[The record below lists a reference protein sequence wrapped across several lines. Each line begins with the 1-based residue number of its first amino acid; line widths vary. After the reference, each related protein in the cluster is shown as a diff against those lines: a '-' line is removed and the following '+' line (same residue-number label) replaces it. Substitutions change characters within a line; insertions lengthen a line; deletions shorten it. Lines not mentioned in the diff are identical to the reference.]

1 MPNQN
6 QQPNGLPP
14 QQNKTPGKTNWGLW
28 ILLAVIAGILALAFM
43 SDDGFGGSTKKL
55 TLEEFEA
62 DCRDGKIIQND
73 QKKFPITITT
83 KDGTTKA
90 TLSAYRLKEAPTT
103 DLSTFIVPF
112 TPSEEMINLLNENG
126 ITERLLLNSFHR
138 TQTIDGDGSTPTV
151 AQMNASSIRPVP
163 LTTVTH
169 QTPPTPQATEPQEA
183 DQNVATTTPDTAT
196 EANAAPADS
205 TDGAAAKVDSA
216 PTEQQRMVPVVI
228 QRQYSLK
235 NRPDIINT
243 QDFKQ
248 ICKEKRILFKQDSD
262 KYNSNGKPVEMIN
275 PFILQVPGDNRLYVI
290 GQYIKRPPLAQ
301 VDTKQTEPVIVN
313 FHTSLQGDKI
323 KELLGNSF
331 THKIESNTW
340 QAILINCLP
349 VIIIIFILIFLFRA
363 QGGGAGGA
371 MKFARSRARL
381 LDPASNNI
389 TFKDV
394 AGISEA
400 KEELWEIVEFLRNPK
415 KFRNLGGTIPKGVL
429 MVGPPG
435 TGKTLLAKAI
445 AGEADVPFYTISGS
459 DFVEMFVGVGAS
471 RVRDMFAEAK
481 KNSPCLIFIDEID
494 AVGRHRG
501 HGVGGG
507 HDEREQTL
515 NAMLVEMDG
524 FTPNEN
530 VIVIAATNRVDVLD
544 PALLRPGRFDR
555 QVMVHLPDAA
565 GREQILRVHVRKI
578 KLDPSVNL
586 TPIAKATTGF
596 SGAELANLVNEA
608 ALIAARKNQS
618 TVLQADLEEAREK
631 VRWGRERRS
640 LEITDKE
647 KYNTA
652 VHEAGHAL
660 CLLKTDLAKTLPLH
674 KVTIIPRGP
683 ALGVTMMLPDED
695 KHSEYKS
702 ELLDYIVMAMGVR
715 CAEQVVFGDVSGG
728 ARGDIQ
734 QATAIARKM
743 VCVYG
748 MSEKLGPIEYG
759 TNHNEVFLA
768 RDISQTTRNY
778 SERTAQII
786 DEEIQR
792 IVTENYQR
800 ALTILTE
807 NKDKLLLVADKLI
820 EYETLSGEH
829 ITELVETG
837 TMQNPPTKELPPP
850 MPEEPDAPTDLE
862 TPDDCPPAPGEVEA
876 EEKAQ
881 PRI

>member
-1 MPNQN
+1 MADPNHN
-6 QQPNGLPP
+6 PKGRPP
-14 QQNKTPGKTNWGLW
+14 IPPPPAPGKTNWGLW
-28 ILLAVIAGILALAFM
+28 ILIAVIAGILALAFM

-55 TLEEFEA
+55 TLEEFET
-62 DCRDGKIIQND
+62 DCKDGKVILHD
-73 QKKFPITITT
+73 QKQFPVVITSAANNA
-83 KDGTTKA
+83 KA
-90 TLSAYRLKEAPTT
+90 TLTAYRLKQKPAAEVG
-103 DLSTFIVPF
+103 TFIVPY
-112 TPSEEMINLLNENG
+112 TDSEAMKNLLNKAG
-126 ITERLLLNSFHR
+126 ITKTVVLSGLHR
-138 TQTIDGDGSTPTV
+138 TPTSIEAVTEKPVV
-151 AQMNASSIRPVP
+151 AQVEAS
-163 LTTVTH
+163 
-169 QTPPTPQATEPQEA
+169 Q
-183 DQNVATTTPDTAT
+183 TTPAAEIPQQPGSPAQDGEPITAT
-196 EANAAPADS
+196 DNTAADEEKA
-205 TDGAAAKVDSA
+205 TDI
-216 PTEQQRMVPVVI
+216 RRVPVVVQ
-228 QRQYSLK
+228 QRYSLQK
-235 NRPDIINT
+235 EPDVIKVK
-243 QDFKQ
+243 DFAKLCNEGRVLYAGDGKKFE
-248 ICKEKRILFKQDSD
+248 I
-262 KYNSNGKPVEMIN
+262 NGKPLQVIN
-275 PFILQVPGDNRLYVI
+275 PFIMTVPLDSGRFII
-290 GQYIKRPPLAQ
+290 GQYRKSQIPAKIEPK
-301 VDTKQTEPVIVN
+301 DTEPVSVS
-313 FHTSLQGDKI
+313 FSPAFQGDKI
-323 KELLGNSF
+323 KELLNNNF

-340 QAILINCLP
+340 EVILINCLP
-349 VIIIIFILIFLFRA
+349 VVIIIFILLFLFRA
-363 QGGGAGGA
+363 QGGGPGGA

-578 KLDPSVNL
+578 KLDPSVDLN
-586 TPIAKATTGF
+586 PIARATTGF

-608 ALIAARKNQS
+608 ALIAARKNQN

-702 ELLDYIVMAMGVR
+702 ELLDYIVMAMGGR

-734 QATAIARKM
+734 QATSIARKM

-748 MSEKLGPIEYG
+748 MSDKLGPIEYG
-759 TNHNEVFLA
+759 SNHNEVFLA

-800 ALTILTE
+800 AINILTE

-829 ITELVETG
+829 IAELVETG
-837 TMQNPPTKELPPP
+837 TMLNPPTRELPPP
-850 MPEEPDAPTDLE
+850 MPEELDAPTDLQ
-862 TPDDCPPAPGEVEA
+862 TPDDNPPAPGEVEE
-876 EEKAQ
+876 EEKAE

>member
-1 MPNQN
+1 MADQN
-6 QQPNGLPP
+6 NKPNGMPP
-14 QQNKTPGKTNWGLW
+14 APNKTPGKTNWGLW
-28 ILLAVIAGILALAFM
+28 ILIAVITGILALAFM
-43 SDDGFGGSTKKL
+43 SDDGFGNSTKSLTLEKFEEECRAGKVILNGNKEHFPVEVTTANGSTKANIK
-55 TLEEFEA
+55 
-62 DCRDGKIIQND
+62 
-73 QKKFPITITT
+73 
-83 KDGTTKA
+83 
-90 TLSAYRLKEAPTT
+90 AYRLKDDVTYNQNNVGTFLLSYRESEA
-103 DLSTFIVPF
+103 IK
-112 TPSEEMINLLNENG
+112 NLLNRAG
-126 ITERLLLNSFHR
+126 ITDTYTLTDTELNDNLTKLTGIKPLGIKKNKPAVEQTAQNPGEEGTQQEVVADNTKSETKNNGKSFVYAKK
-138 TQTIDGDGSTPTV
+138 TL
-151 AQMNASSIRPVP
+151 SIPKM
-163 LTTVTH
+163 TTVI
-169 QTPPTPQATEPQEA
+169 
-183 DQNVATTTPDTAT
+183 
-196 EANAAPADS
+196 NA
-205 TDGAAAKVDSA
+205 KQF
-216 PTEQQRMVPVVI
+216 E
-228 QRQYSLK
+228 
-235 NRPDIINT
+235 
-243 QDFKQ
+243 DF
-248 ICKEKRILFKQDSD
+248 CNEGRILFAK
-262 KYNSNGKPVEMIN
+262 NSNSAFRIEN
-275 PFILQVPGDNRLYVI
+275 
-290 GQYIKRPPLAQ
+290 
-301 VDTKQTEPVIVN
+301 PVIIRNQNDDSRIVFGKYRLLSDPAKIQKDKAEPISVN
-313 FHTSLQGDKI
+313 FNAAMQGDKV
-323 KELLGNSF
+323 KELLGNNY

-349 VIIIIFILIFLFRA
+349 VVIIIFILIFLFRS

-381 LDPASNNI
+381 LDPAANNI

-555 QVMVHLPDAA
+555 QVVVHLPDCA

-608 ALIAARKNQS
+608 ALIAARKNQN
-618 TVLQADLEEAREK
+618 TVTQADLEEAREK

-640 LEITDKE
+640 MELSDKE

-660 CLLKTDLAKTLPLH
+660 CLLKTPLAKSLPLH

-702 ELLDYIVMAMGVR
+702 ELLDYIVMAMGGR
-715 CAEQVVFGDVSGG
+715 CAEQVVFGDISGG

-734 QATAIARKM
+734 QATSIARKM

-748 MSEKLGPIEYG
+748 MSDKLGPIEYG

-778 SERTAQII
+778 SERTAQMI

-800 ALTILTE
+800 AINILTE

-829 ITELVETG
+829 IAELVETG
-837 TMQNPPTKELPPP
+837 TMLNPPTRELPPP
-850 MPEEPDAPTDLE
+850 VPEDLDAPTDLE
-862 TPDDCPPAPGEVEA
+862 TPDDNPPTPEQIQED
-876 EEKAQ
+876 ESS

>member
-1 MPNQN
+1 MPDQN

-14 QQNKTPGKTNWGLW
+14 QQNKVPGKTNWGLW

-55 TLEEFEA
+55 TLDEFET
-62 DCRDGKIIQND
+62 DCRDGKIILND
-73 QKKFPITITT
+73 QKKFPVVITT

-138 TQTIDGDGSTPTV
+138 TKTIDGDGNSPTV
-151 AQMNASSIRPVP
+151 AQMNASSVRPVP
-163 LTTVTH
+163 VASVA
-169 QTPPTPQATEPQEA
+169 QQPAEQKDDSDSTPPAPAE
-183 DQNVATTTPDTAT
+183 DTTTADTKPEQAPTQVETAT
-196 EANAAPADS
+196 
-205 TDGAAAKVDSA
+205 G
-216 PTEQQRMVPVVI
+216 EQQRMVPVVI

-235 NRPDIINT
+235 NRPDIIST
-243 QDFKQ
+243 QDFKK
-248 ICKEKRILFKQDSD
+248 ICQEKRILFKQDSD

-290 GQYIKRPPLAQ
+290 GQYIKRAPLAQ
-301 VDTKQTEPVIVN
+301 VDAKLTEPVVVN
-313 FHTSLQGDKI
+313 FHTTLQGDKI
-323 KELLGNSF
+323 KELLGNGF

-349 VIIIIFILIFLFRA
+349 VVIIIFILIFLFRA

-618 TVLQADLEEAREK
+618 TVLQADMEEAREK

-660 CLLKTDLAKTLPLH
+660 CLLKTDLSKTLPLH

-702 ELLDYIVMAMGVR
+702 ELLDYIVMAMGGR

-748 MSEKLGPIEYG
+748 MSDKLGPIEYG

-800 ALTILTE
+800 AINILTE

-829 ITELVETG
+829 IAELVETG

-862 TPDDCPPAPGEVEA
+862 TPDDQPPSPQEIQA
-876 EEKAQ
+876 EENTA

>member
-1 MPNQN
+1 MADQNQN
-6 QQPNGLPP
+6 KNGLPP
-14 QQNKTPGKTNWGLW
+14 APGNSPNWGLW
-28 ILLAVIAGILALAFM
+28 ILMAVITGILLLAFT
-43 SDDGFGGSTKKL
+43 SDGSMGSPARGI
-55 TLEEFEA
+55 TLEDFRK
-62 DCRDGKIIQND
+62 DYRSGKVVLTDPEHYPIEVISND
-73 QKKFPITITT
+73 SSSNGTI
-83 KDGTTKA
+83 
-90 TLSAYRLKEAPTT
+90 LAYVFKQTPTFTYAP
-103 DLSTFIVPF
+103 FYMPF
-112 TPSEEMINLLNENG
+112 TESEELKTLFNRYG
-126 ITERLLLNSFHR
+126 ITETSFE
-138 TQTIDGDGSTPTV
+138 T
-151 AQMNASSIRPVP
+151 A
-163 LTTVTH
+163 
-169 QTPPTPQATEPQEA
+169 
-183 DQNVATTTPDTAT
+183 PDTQGDKVIST
-196 EANAAPADS
+196 EYFRKLGEEGRILD
-205 TDGAAAKVDSA
+205 T
-216 PTEQQRMVPVVI
+216 
-228 QRQYSLK
+228 
-235 NRPDIINT
+235 
-243 QDFKQ
+243 
-248 ICKEKRILFKQDSD
+248 KEKRPRIIYTNPERTEGFVVGEYRK
-262 KYNSNGKPVEMIN
+262 NPEGTIN
-275 PFILQVPGDNRLYVI
+275 RKDL
-290 GQYIKRPPLAQ
+290 
-301 VDTKQTEPVIVN
+301 EPVSVN
-313 FHTSLQGDKI
+313 FSRTFQGDQVKDM
-323 KELLGNSF
+323 LGA
-331 THKIESNTW
+331 HAVYKVESNTW
-340 QAILINCLP
+340 QMILINCLP
-349 VIIIIFILIFLFRA
+349 VVLIFVILIFLFRA
-363 QGGGAGGA
+363 QGGGPSGA

-381 LDPASNNI
+381 LDPSQNQI

-400 KEELWEIVEFLRNPK
+400 KEEVWEIVEFLRNPK

-481 KNSPCLIFIDEID
+481 KHSPCLIFIDEID

-515 NAMLVEMDG
+515 NALLVEMDG
-524 FTPNEN
+524 FSANEN

-555 QVMVHLPDAA
+555 QVVVNLPDAA
-565 GREQILRVHVRKI
+565 GREQILRVHARKI
-578 KLDPSVNL
+578 KLDPAADLN
-586 TPIAKATTGF
+586 PIARATTGF

-608 ALIAARKNQS
+608 ALIAARRNKETVTQS
-618 TVLQADLEEAREK
+618 DLEEAREK

-652 VHEAGHAL
+652 VHEAGHAI
-660 CLLKTDLAKTLPLH
+660 CLLKTELRKSLPLH

-702 ELLDYIVMAMGVR
+702 ELLDYIVMAMGGR
-715 CAEQVVFGDVSGG
+715 CAEQVVFGDISGG

-734 QATAIARKM
+734 SATAIARKM

-778 SERTAQII
+778 SERTAQLI

-792 IVTENYQR
+792 IVTENYNR
-800 ALTILTE
+800 AIDILTE
-807 NKDKLLLVADKLI
+807 NKERLLLVADKLI
-820 EYETLSGEH
+820 EFETLNGEQ
-829 ITELVETG
+829 IAELLETG
-837 TMQNPPTKELPPP
+837 VMSNPPTRELPPA
-850 MPEEPDAPTDLE
+850 MPEDLDAPTDLQ
-862 TPDDCPPAPGEVEA
+862 TPDDQPPAPEDTPRNA
-876 EEKAQ
+876 ENNL
-881 PRI
+881 

>member
-1 MPNQN
+1 MADQKQN
-6 QQPNGLPP
+6 PNGLPP
-14 QQNKTPGKTNWGLW
+14 SHNHTPGKTNWGLW
-28 ILLAVIAGILALAFM
+28 ILAAVIIGILSLAFM
-43 SDDGFGGSTKKL
+43 SDDGFGGSTKKI
-55 TLEEFEA
+55 TLEEFTK
-62 DCRDGKIIQND
+62 DCNEGKIILHD
-73 QKKFPITITT
+73 QKKFPIEVTCN
-83 KDGTTKA
+83 DSNSKA
-90 TLSAYRLKEAPTT
+90 TLTAYRLKNILPPTQLGTFLVRFT
-103 DLSTFIVPF
+103 D
-112 TPSEEMINLLNENG
+112 SEEMNNLLNSYGIADSAYVPEEAAGNEADTAEATPSGEENAAEVELQSSHVTQALSKLIPQENNVEVMTGEDFRDLCKKGLILFAKDGAKYKDAG
-126 ITERLLLNSFHR
+126 ITLTDPVIIVDPTTKERALLGHYRKIS
-138 TQTIDGDGSTPTV
+138 
-151 AQMNASSIRPVP
+151 P
-163 LTTVTH
+163 LTTV
-169 QTPPTPQATEPQEA
+169 EE
-183 DQNVATTTPDTAT
+183 
-196 EANAAPADS
+196 
-205 TDGAAAKVDSA
+205 
-216 PTEQQRMVPVVI
+216 
-228 QRQYSLK
+228 K
-235 NRPDIINT
+235 N
-243 QDFKQ
+243 
-248 ICKEKRILFKQDSD
+248 
-262 KYNSNGKPVEMIN
+262 
-275 PFILQVPGDNRLYVI
+275 
-290 GQYIKRPPLAQ
+290 
-301 VDTKQTEPVIVN
+301 TEPVLVPFN
-313 FHTSLQGDKI
+313 RSFQGAKV
-323 KELLGNSF
+323 KELLGNNA
-331 THKIESNTW
+331 TYKVESNTW
-340 QAILINCLP
+340 EAILINCLP
-349 VIIIIFILIFLFRA
+349 IVIIIVILIFIFRA
-363 QGGGAGGA
+363 QSGGPSGA

-381 LDPASNNI
+381 LDPSSNNI

-400 KEELWEIVEFLRNPK
+400 KEELWEIVEFLRNPR

-555 QVMVHLPDAA
+555 QVVVNLPDAA
-565 GREQILRVHVRKI
+565 GREQILKVHVRKI
-578 KLDPSVNL
+578 KLDPSVQL
-586 TPIAKATTGF
+586 APIARATTGF

-618 TVLQADLEEAREK
+618 TVKQADLEEAREK

-640 LEITDKE
+640 LEISDRE
-647 KYNTA
+647 KYMTA

-660 CLLKTDLAKTLPLH
+660 CLLKTPLAKTLPLH

-702 ELLDYIVMAMGVR
+702 EMLDYIVMAMGGR

-748 MSEKLGPIEYG
+748 MSEKLGPVEYG
-759 TNHNEVFLA
+759 SNHSEVFLA
-768 RDISQTTRNY
+768 RDISHTSRNY

-792 IVTENYQR
+792 IVEENYTR
-800 ALTILTE
+800 ALNILTE
-807 NKDKLLLVADKLI
+807 NKDKLILVADKLV

-829 ITELVETG
+829 IAELVETG
-837 TMQNPPTKELPPP
+837 TMLNPPDKEIPPP
-850 MPEEPDAPTDLE
+850 MPEEDDAE
-862 TPDDCPPAPGEVEA
+862 TAPPAEQPDSTDEDA
-876 EEKAQ
+876 ESQ
-881 PRI
+881 TNNN

>member
-1 MPNQN
+1 MAEQNQN
-6 QQPNGLPP
+6 PNGRPP
-14 QQNKTPGKTNWGLW
+14 VQPPAQGRTNWGLW
-28 ILLAVIAGILALAFM
+28 ILIAVITGILALAFM
-43 SDDGFGGSTKKL
+43 SDDGFGGSTKKI
-55 TLEEFEA
+55 TLEEFEN
-62 DCRDGKIIQND
+62 DCKAGRIILNNQS
-73 QKKFPITITT
+73 KFPVVVTT
-83 KDGTTKA
+83 NNGSTKA
-90 TLSAYRLKEAPTT
+90 TISAYRVKQQPPTT
-103 DLSTFIVPF
+103 DVIFAVPY
-112 TPSEEMINLLNENG
+112 TNSEEMKNLLNEAG
-126 ITERLLLNSFHR
+126 ITK
-138 TQTIDGDGSTPTV
+138 TIKFFLTPRNAQKAAAQQNKPIEATAVATDTPKQQKASAVGEANDTPNTEEV
-151 AQMNASSIRPVP
+151 AQKGNQQQVESGAAVQEPAATAQSSVPGNIPHRYSHIKGTKNGPVAEIITVKQFEKLYREGRILNAGNSN
-163 LTTVTH
+163 TTVTNSAQ
-169 QTPPTPQATEPQEA
+169 QTAIT
-183 DQNVATTTPDTAT
+183 
-196 EANAAPADS
+196 
-205 TDGAAAKVDSA
+205 
-216 PTEQQRMVPVVI
+216 
-228 QRQYSLK
+228 
-235 NRPDIINT
+235 
-243 QDFKQ
+243 
-248 ICKEKRILFKQDSD
+248 
-262 KYNSNGKPVEMIN
+262 
-275 PFILQVPGDNRLYVI
+275 PFIVTIPMDESCRYVI
-290 GQYIKRPPLAQ
+290 GQYRKTAPLTN
-301 VDTKQTEPVIVN
+301 VTPDQTEPVVVN
-313 FHTSLQGDKI
+313 FSTAFQGDKVR
-323 KELLGNSF
+323 ELLDNKF

-340 QAILINCLP
+340 EAILINCLP
-349 VIIIIFILIFLFRA
+349 VVIIIFILIFLFRA
-363 QGGGAGGA
+363 QSGGPGGA

-565 GREQILRVHVRKI
+565 GREQILRVHVRKV

-608 ALIAARKNQS
+608 ALIAARKNQN
-618 TVLQADLEEAREK
+618 TVMQADLEEAREK

-702 ELLDYIVMAMGVR
+702 ELLDYIVMAMGGR

-748 MSEKLGPIEYG
+748 MSDKLGPIEYG
-759 TNHNEVFLA
+759 SNHSEVFLA

-800 ALTILTE
+800 AINILTE

-829 ITELVETG
+829 IAELVETG
-837 TMQNPPTKELPPP
+837 MMLNPPTRELPPP
-850 MPEEPDAPTDLE
+850 MPEELDAPTDLQ
-862 TPDDCPPAPGEVEA
+862 TPDDEPPTEEEIE
-876 EEKAQ
+876 EEKET

>member
-1 MPNQN
+1 MPA
-6 QQPNGLPP
+6 PA
-14 QQNKTPGKTNWGLW
+14 PGKTNWGLW
-28 ILLAVIAGILALAFM
+28 ILLAVITGILALAFM
-43 SDDGFGGSTKKL
+43 SDDGFGGSTKKQ

-62 DCRDGKIIQND
+62 DCKNGKVILNN
-73 QKKFPITITT
+73 QKDFPVVIT
-83 KDGTTKA
+83 GNSNNTKA
-90 TLSAYRLKEAPTT
+90 VISAYRLKQQPAT
-103 DLSTFIVPF
+103 DLGTFIVPYSD
-112 TPSEEMINLLNENG
+112 SEEMKNLLNEAG
-126 ITERLLLNSFHR
+126 ITNTAILSDFHR
-138 TQTIDGDGSTPTV
+138 TQDSLEAVTMKPVVANVEAKPQPTIPAGNESQGTE
-151 AQMNASSIRPVP
+151 
-163 LTTVTH
+163 
-169 QTPPTPQATEPQEA
+169 QATADKQPGEA
-183 DQNVATTTPDTAT
+183 A
-196 EANAAPADS
+196 EDS
-205 TDGAAAKVDSA
+205 PEVR
-216 PTEQQRMVPVVI
+216 QRRMPVVI
-228 QRQYSLK
+228 QHRYSLK
-235 NRPDIINT
+235 NKPDMLNV
-243 QDFKQ
+243 
-248 ICKEKRILFKQDSD
+248 KEFARLYKEGRILFASDSD
-262 KYNSNGKPVEMIN
+262 KYNNNGKPVQIIN
-275 PFILQVPGDNRLYVI
+275 PMILTTQLDANRYVF
-290 GQYIKRPPLAQ
+290 GQYIKRAPL
-301 VDTKQTEPVIVN
+301 TKVEPKDTEPVSVS
-313 FHTSLQGDKI
+313 FSPAFQGDKV
-323 KELLGNSF
+323 KELLDNNFS
-331 THKIESNTW
+331 HKIESNTW
-340 QAILINCLP
+340 EAILINCLP

-363 QGGGAGGA
+363 QGGGPGGA

-586 TPIAKATTGF
+586 NPIARATTGF

-608 ALIAARKNQS
+608 ALIAARKNQK
-618 TVLQADLEEAREK
+618 TVMQADLEEAREK

-660 CLLKTDLAKTLPLH
+660 CLLKTDLAKSLPLH

-702 ELLDYIVMAMGVR
+702 ELLDYIVMAMGGR

-759 TNHNEVFLA
+759 SNHSEVFLA

-800 ALTILTE
+800 ALDILTE
-807 NKDKLLLVADKLI
+807 HKDKLLLVADKLI

-829 ITELVETG
+829 IAELVETG
-837 TMQNPPTKELPPP
+837 TMLNPPTRELPPP
-850 MPEEPDAPTDLE
+850 MPVDLDAPTDLQ
-862 TPDDCPPAPGEVEA
+862 TPDDAPPAPGEVED
-876 EEKAQ
+876 EEKAA
-881 PRI
+881 PRF

>member
-1 MPNQN
+1 MADEKQN
-6 QQPNGLPP
+6 PNGLPP
-14 QQNKTPGKTNWGLW
+14 SSNPTPGKTNWGLW
-28 ILLAVIAGILALAFM
+28 ILIAVITGILALAFL

-55 TLEEFEA
+55 TLEEFKHDYRE
-62 DCRDGKIIQND
+62 GKIILND
-73 QKKFPITITT
+73 RKNYPVEITSNDGSSKASIT
-83 KDGTTKA
+83 
-90 TLSAYRLKEAPTT
+90 AYRLK
-103 DLSTFIVPF
+103 
-112 TPSEEMINLLNENG
+112 TPPAAQSGAFLVYFNDSEEMDNLLNTCG
-126 ITERLLLNSFHR
+126 ITESEYMEHIGYPSAPPVAAPQQPEATTVNAQQPTADVT
-138 TQTIDGDGSTPTV
+138 TQTP
-151 AQMNASSIRPVP
+151 
-163 LTTVTH
+163 
-169 QTPPTPQATEPQEA
+169 E
-183 DQNVATTTPDTAT
+183 
-196 EANAAPADS
+196 AAPQQAEVPAIPEEQLPMVNLLQKYAPANS
-205 TDGAAAKVDSA
+205 EVDILNV
-216 PTEQQRMVPVVI
+216 EEFRK
-228 QRQYSLK
+228 LCD
-235 NRPDIINT
+235 N
-243 QDFKQ
+243 
-248 ICKEKRILFKQDSD
+248 KRILFAAD
-262 KYNSNGKPVEMIN
+262 NGKYLINGHPLHTLNPVIV
-275 PFILQVPGDNRLYVI
+275 ITPGTKERAII
-290 GQYIKRPPLAQ
+290 GQYRKIAQ
-301 VDTKQTEPVIVN
+301 PTAVEAKNTEPVLVP
-313 FHTSLQGDKI
+313 FSRTFQGEQVKD
-323 KELLGNSF
+323 LLGNQAIY
-331 THKIESNTW
+331 KVESNTW
-340 QAILINCLP
+340 SAILINCLP
-349 VIIIIFILIFLFRA
+349 IVIIIIIFIFLFRA
-363 QGGGAGGA
+363 QGGGPSGA

-381 LDPASNNI
+381 LDPGSNNI

-400 KEELWEIVEFLRNPK
+400 KEELWEIVEFLRNPR

-555 QVMVHLPDAA
+555 QVVVNLPDAA
-565 GREQILRVHVRKI
+565 GREQILKVHVRKI
-578 KLDPSVNL
+578 KMDPTVQLS
-586 TPIAKATTGF
+586 PIARATTGF

-608 ALIAARKNQS
+608 ALIAARKNQN
-618 TVLQADLEEAREK
+618 TVMQADFEEAREK

-640 LEITDKE
+640 LEISDRE
-647 KYNTA
+647 KRMTA

-660 CLLKTDLAKTLPLH
+660 CLLKTELAKTLPLH

-695 KHSEYKS
+695 KHSEHKS
-702 ELLDYIVMAMGVR
+702 ELLDYIVMAMGGR
-715 CAEQVVFGDVSGG
+715 CAEQVIFGDVSGG

-759 TNHNEVFLA
+759 SNHSEVFLA

-792 IVTENYQR
+792 IVGENYSR
-800 ALTILTE
+800 ALNILTE
-807 NKDKLLLVADKLI
+807 NKDKLILVADMLM

-829 ITELVETG
+829 ISELVETG
-837 TMQNPPTKELPPP
+837 TMQNPPTRELPPP
-850 MPEEPDAPTDLE
+850 MPEDDSEAPMFFYPDENKL
-862 TPDDCPPAPGEVEA
+862 PDIPEIPKKPESN
-876 EEKAQ
+876 Q
-881 PRI
+881 